1 MRKMLWKI
9 KHNSIKA
16 NNKGIVNKY
25 LYCLW
30 ASGVDGISE
39 MHTLSCLVLWTEQES
54 ELDSCSQDSE
64 GFSIMSCKT
73 RCSQDILEVR
83 FVPLPPR
90 LVPLLVRSIP
100 LLHLHKTIRE
110 TLLKLSSQSASLP
123 PAAPEEAS
131 PLQGYFPL
139 LPIHIKF
146 EVQADGPLCD
156 PSTFNQLYQLCL
168 SSLLSTPTHLKV
180 QPQYFIA
187 AMLASLRQICSVFFF
202 WEAFSPF
209 FAWKVPTH
217 STILRA
223 NVTSLLK
230 LSPLP

>member
-54 ELDSCSQDSE
+54 ELDSCSPDSE

-100 LLHLHKTIRE
+100 LLHLHKAIRE

-131 PLQGYFPL
+131 PLQGYFHCSL
-139 LPIHIKF
+139 FTSNLRSR
-146 EVQADGPLCD
+146 QTGPSVILA
-156 PSTFNQLYQLCL
+156 PSTSFTSFAFHHSCPHPRTSR
-168 SSLLSTPTHLKV
+168 SSLSIL
-180 QPQYFIA
+180 QQRC
-187 AMLASLRQICSVFFF
+187 SL
-202 WEAFSPF
+202 P
-209 FAWKVPTH
+209 
-217 STILRA
+217 
-223 NVTSLLK
+223 
-230 LSPLP
+230 